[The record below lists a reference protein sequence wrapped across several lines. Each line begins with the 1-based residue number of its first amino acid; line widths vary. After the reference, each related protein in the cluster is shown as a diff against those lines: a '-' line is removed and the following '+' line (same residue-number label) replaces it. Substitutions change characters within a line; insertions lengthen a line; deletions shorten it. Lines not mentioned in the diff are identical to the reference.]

1 MDGGLGT
8 PCRSRQRESTAI
20 VQFRRVE
27 PIFLSADP
35 IGLRKHYA

>member
-1 MDGGLGT
+1 MEDWVRRVG
-8 PCRSRQRESTAI
+8 RDRERESTAI